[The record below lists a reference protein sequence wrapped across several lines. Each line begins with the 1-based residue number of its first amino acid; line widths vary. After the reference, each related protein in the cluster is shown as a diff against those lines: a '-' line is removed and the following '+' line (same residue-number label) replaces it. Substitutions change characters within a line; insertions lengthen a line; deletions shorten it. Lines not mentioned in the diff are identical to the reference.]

1 MESLQPRTA
10 TPVVYKL
17 KLLFSSRYAINILYS
32 KQLAIDLHE
41 ATVDGDASRVSD
53 LLDQGA
59 DPNSMLW
66 EWKSPPLHIACEEER
81 FDIAKLLVEKGGANL
96 NSVDQFDKT
105 PLQAAC
111 LMGHKE
117 AVQYL
122 IEDAK
127 CDVGE

>member
-1 MESLQPRTA
+1 M
-10 TPVVYKL
+10 Y
-17 KLLFSSRYAINILYS
+17 ILYS

-59 DPNSMLW
+59 DPNSVLYSDWSDDW

-81 FDIAKLLVEKGGANL
+81 LDIAKLLVEKGGANL

-122 IEDAK
+122 VEDAK
-127 CDVGE
+127 CDIGE

>member
-1 MESLQPRTA
+1 M
-10 TPVVYKL
+10 
-17 KLLFSSRYAINILYS
+17 LYS

-41 ATVDGDASRVSD
+41 ATVGGDASRVSD

-59 DPNSMLW
+59 DPNSVIYSDW
-66 EWKSPPLHIACEEER
+66 TEWKSPPLHLACEKER
-81 FDIAKLLVEKGGANL
+81 FDIAKLLVEKGGANP
-96 NSVDQFDKT
+96 NRVDQFDQT

-122 IEDAK
+122 VEDAK
-127 CDVGE
+127 CDIGE